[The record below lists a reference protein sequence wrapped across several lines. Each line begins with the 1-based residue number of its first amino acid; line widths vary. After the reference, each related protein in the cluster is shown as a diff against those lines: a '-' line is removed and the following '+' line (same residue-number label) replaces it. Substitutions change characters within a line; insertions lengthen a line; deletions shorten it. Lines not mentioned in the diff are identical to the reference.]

1 MKLQKVAHC
10 RHRRKQM
17 TVKAAGEFEETAEK
31 YQEELSSTVLVRRL
45 SLALIRCDEVI
56 CQSNMLSK
64 NKRDE
69 KRQNAERQRD
79 ELKRNTGPSPSLLAS
94 CHWP

>member
-1 MKLQKVAHC
+1 
-10 RHRRKQM
+10 M
-17 TVKAAGEFEETAEK
+17 TVKAAGEFKETAEK
-31 YQEELSSTVLVRRL
+31 YQEELSSAVLVRRL

-64 NKRDE
+64 NKKDE

-79 ELKRNTGPSPSLLAS
+79 ELKRNTGPLSLSA
-94 CHWP
+94 C